1 MHNLH
6 NLYKNKGI
14 TDMSMEVIAVLLL
27 DHLKFRNLFLSLKV
41 DNDLYMKIDI
51 ILYQYNLLIH
61 EFC

>member
-1 MHNLH
+1 MHYLH

-41 DNDLYMKIDI
+41 DKDLYMKID
-51 ILYQYNLLIH
+51 
-61 EFC
+61 F